1 MAAAT
6 YIMAG
11 AAVAAVVVA
20 GTTDGETVDTD
31 TMVDTRAVVMEIMV
45 NPITHLH
52 LVEKIGEVP
61 REEFPAVEVLA
72 VGLVLDALLVE
83 VPAAEVPVVVAV
95 LVVAV
100 LVVAVL
106 VVAVLVV
113 AVLAAAAA
121 AVVPVAVVL
130 VVAAEEAVESSMT
143 ILTANRIVN
152 SQQYS
157 LP

>member
-1 MAAAT
+1 VAAAT
-6 YIMAG
+6 YIM

-52 LVEKIGEVP
+52 LVEKIAEVP

-106 VVAVLVV
+106 V
-113 AVLAAAAA
+113 AAA
-121 AVVPVAVVL
+121 AVLVAAVP

-143 ILTANRIVN
+143 IFTANRIRN
-152 SQQYS
+152 SQQDS